1 VRGHRRCPG
10 LHVIPGFHNPKVLD
24 AVVVGPQSIPF
35 SMYFNM
41 DKAVVPFFLI
51 TCMPTLF
58 VAKPLYKSGQG
69 RLGNIGSCGT
79 RAVTS
84 GCCVGRAEN

>member
-1 VRGHRRCPG
+1 MYSRA
-10 LHVIPGFHNPKVLD
+10 LHDPKVLD

-41 DKAVVPFFLI
+41 DKAVVPFLI

-58 VAKPLYKSGQG
+58 VAKPLYKIGK
-69 RLGNIGSCGT
+69 LGWVILVL
-79 RAVTS
+79 AVPALLLLAVAL
-84 GCCVGRAEN
+84 GGLEN